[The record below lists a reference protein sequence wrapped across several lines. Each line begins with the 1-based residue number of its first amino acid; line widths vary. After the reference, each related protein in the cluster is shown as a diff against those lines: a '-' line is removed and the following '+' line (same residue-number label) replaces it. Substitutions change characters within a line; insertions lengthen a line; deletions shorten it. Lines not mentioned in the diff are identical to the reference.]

1 VEGYA
6 QENSSAQSGQD
17 DSSANI
23 IDTMGLHQN
32 YATILTFIEG
42 SLVQTTES
50 KRDVNNHPID
60 GNYENN
66 NQLQNRQ
73 PSIQQFANSGGN
85 QLDEM

>member
-1 VEGYA
+1 
-6 QENSSAQSGQD
+6 
-17 DSSANI
+17 
-23 IDTMGLHQN
+23 MGLHQN

-50 KRDVNNHPID
+50 ERDVNNHPID

-73 PSIQQFANSGGN
+73 PSIQNVCKLRRKST
-85 QLDEM
+85 